1 MAISQLFLSTGPPR
15 KRDSLWSWLVC
26 ACAAMTSLSALG
38 FVFSFGVFLPVFM
51 DYFNASREITA
62 CIGSVGVAMTFFS
75 GHISTALVT
84 RVGCRITSIIG
95 GVFCAISLLV
105 SSFVDNLY
113 LLLFT
118 YSVLFGFGCSCTF
131 SSGMVVINQYFN
143 RRESIA
149 MGILNLGVGGGIL
162 VMGPTLE
169 ALIMATG
176 WRSTCRVMAVV
187 VVILRSL
194 VITFD
199 PNVEANEEITHEETA
214 SGNTSLISK
223 IKKVFD
229 FSVWK
234 EPPVIAFFIP
244 AFLLSFGH
252 FVPLI
257 HMIRYSEELGVSAE
271 KASRL
276 FIYQGL
282 CSSAGRLLSGFLCNH
297 PRVDTFKVYQAA
309 QFTAG
314 LSIVLMT
321 AAPTFATLTI
331 CMVFYGLG
339 DGFFNTSLSVLTFT
353 ASPLKSAAVLGWR
366 MTMSALFM
374 ASGPT
379 LAGLLAD
386 KLGSYVV
393 PFRVA
398 GSITLSGAFIPFILL
413 CYKRPDLSSSVNEE
427 EERLLKYSA
436 I

>member
-1 MAISQLFLSTGPPR
+1 
-15 KRDSLWSWLVC
+15 
-26 ACAAMTSLSALG
+26 MTWISALG
-38 FVFSFGVFLPVFM
+38 FAFSFGVFLPVFM

-62 CIGSVGVAMTFFS
+62 CIGSVGIAMTFFS
-75 GHISTALVT
+75 GHISTTLVT
-84 RVGCRITSIIG
+84 RVGCRITSMIG
-95 GVFCAISLLV
+95 GVFCAVSLLV
-105 SSFVDNLY
+105 SSYVNNLY

-118 YSVLFGFGCSCTF
+118 YSVLFGFGCSCTY
-131 SSGMVVINQYFN
+131 SSGLIVINQYFK
-143 RRESIA
+143 RRQSIA
-149 MGILNLGVGGGIL
+149 MGILNLGIGGGIL

-169 ALIMATG
+169 ALIRAIG
-176 WRSTCRVMAVV
+176 WRYTCRIMAVV
-187 VVILRSL
+187 VVVLRSL
-194 VITFD
+194 AITFD
-199 PNVEANEEITHEETA
+199 PNVEGNEEITYEETD
-214 SGNTSLISK
+214 SGNMNNESHMSK

-229 FSVWK
+229 LSVWK
-234 EPPVIAFFIP
+234 EPPVIASFIP
-244 AFLLSFGH
+244 GFLLYFGH
-252 FVPLI
+252 YVPLI
-257 HMIRYSEELGVSAE
+257 HMIRFSQELGASAE

-276 FIYQGL
+276 FIYLGS

-314 LSIVLMT
+314 LSIILMT
-321 AAPTFATLTI
+321 AAPTFTTLTI

-339 DGFFNTSLSVLTFT
+339 DGFFCTSLSVLTFT
-353 ASPLKSAAVLGWR
+353 ASPLKSAAVLGWN
-366 MTMSALFM
+366 MTMSALFL

-427 EERLLKYSA
+427 EERLLIKNRLNDAVACESRNTNS
-436 I
+436 